1 MLTVVFIVLVLYH
14 EEGRPKRACKRG
26 QVLGRGC
33 TFCIVPLF
41 KRTFVARENYFDTPE
56 PIWLRLFYF
65 HSMFVFLFVLQ
76 FASAL
81 SPTFAKTLS
90 LPGDLRANHFQV
102 TFAF

>member
-1 MLTVVFIVLVLYH
+1 MFLCYDH
-14 EEGRPKRACKRG
+14 EEGRPKGACKRG
-26 QVLGRGC
+26 RGGGGC

-65 HSMFVFLFVLQ
+65 HYLFLFVLQ

-90 LPGDLRANHFQV
+90 LPGDLRADHFQV

>member
-1 MLTVVFIVLVLYH
+1 M
-14 EEGRPKRACKRG
+14 
-26 QVLGRGC
+26 
-33 TFCIVPLF
+33 
-41 KRTFVARENYFDTPE
+41 ARENYFDTPE

-65 HSMFVFLFVLQ
+65 HYFFLFVLQ

-102 TFAF
+102 TFAFQKKENYEKVPFDSASENSIFSDVTKWTNVERIKKSK

>member
-14 EEGRPKRACKRG
+14 EEGRPKGACKRG
-26 QVLGRGC
+26 PVRGRGC